1 MKITKTV
8 EEYLN
13 GNIWEEELRI
23 IREVM
28 LQYDLEETVKWGMPA
43 YLIEGKNII
52 GVCSFKKYFG
62 IWFHQGV
69 FLKDEAKVLVN
80 AQEGKTIGLRQW
92 RFSDKKEVKKQ
103 LLSAYVK
110 EAIQNSLDG
119 LEIHPKRTAKA
130 IVVPDELQK
139 EINSNKKFKAAYE
152 TLTPGRQREVCDYV
166 GGAKREATR
175 ISRLEKVIPLVLE
188 GKTPNDKYRNK
199 N

>member
-1 MKITKTV
+1 MAKSV

-23 IREVM
+23 IREVI
-28 LQYDLEETVKWGMPA
+28 LKYDLEETVKWGMPA

-69 FLKDEAKVLVN
+69 FLKDEAGVLIN

-92 RFSDKKEVKKQ
+92 RFTDKREIKKKV
-103 LLSAYVK
+103 LEAYVK
-110 EAIQNSLDG
+110 EAIKNSLDG
-119 LEIHPKRTAKA
+119 LEIHPKRTKKKL
-130 IVVPDELQK
+130 VVPDELK
-139 EINSNKKFKAAYE
+139 AELKTNKKFKAAYE
-152 TLTPGRQREVCDYV
+152 TLTHGRKREVCDYI

-175 ISRLEKVIPLVLE
+175 LNRVEKVVPLVLV
-188 GKTPNDKYRNK
+188 GKTPNDKYK
-199 N
+199 KK